1 VNLKQRAV
9 VMIAS
14 AALTLGHPLADG
26 VSALRPAP
34 DRPELA
40 YLERVNAWHP
50 PADPQLLFLL
60 MGQFANAGRQLE
72 GAQYIGDLR
81 RRFDPQL
88 DDTQRALYLTAEASL
103 RAGGTNEVPLYKR
116 MPWVRDALSQ
126 LDEADRLTHGEAFI
140 THWMSG
146 VVRAQLPRFF
156 GERAKAEQELR
167 WCLDHA
173 DRFPHPGW
181 MREVHF
187 RLAALLRER
196 GETAEADREQRASG
210 YTTLEKPVIF
220 TTPFANDA
228 DGGHT
233 FAARAIRELF
243 PGSVYLV
250 SGYEFTE
257 YYFIVS
263 ADRRELIAIDAGTRP
278 DSARAAL
285 EALRA
290 KLGKLPPLTTVFITH
305 AHWDH
310 VGGARY
316 FRSLDPRPRFIGRS
330 DYADELARDMQGD
343 RATMK
348 HFFGASFRLEDV
360 AGYRHDVGIDSR
372 TELSIGG
379 TRFELIPTRG
389 GETDDAM
396 LIRMPDQGV
405 LFVGDILMPYLG
417 APFVNEGSPDGM
429 LAAIEQVSALKPRLL
444 LHGHAPLTQI
454 FNSTEMLD
462 DLRLQLAWLRDATIR
477 DLQRGR
483 TRAEI
488 QQENLIPPTLERSPA
503 SVHLAY
509 LLIRE
514 NLIDRIVQQ
523 QSGYWRNGL
532 EGMDA
537 LTDADYGTA
546 LVDYLGVDESRIASA
561 VERMIADG
569 HHELAATTLRWAR
582 TRFPASDRL
591 ATLRRTAYLKLM
603 EKYQEFN
610 PFKYIVYGAQIGQET
625 PAMTARSGPAK
636 P

>member
-1 VNLKQRAV
+1 MNLKQRAV
-9 VMIAS
+9 IMIAS
-14 AALTLGHPLADG
+14 AVLTLGHPLAD
-26 VSALRPAP
+26 STATPHPAP

-40 YLERVNAWHP
+40 YLEQVNAWRP
-50 PADPQLLFLL
+50 PSDPQLLFLL

-72 GAQYIGDLR
+72 GAQYLDDLR
-81 RRFDPQL
+81 RRFDPKL
-88 DDTQRALYLTAEASL
+88 NDTQRALYLTAIASL
-103 RAGGTNEVPLYKR
+103 RAGGAEQIPLYQR
-116 MPWVRDALSQ
+116 IGWVRDALAQ
-126 LDEADRLTHGEAFI
+126 LDEAQRLTHGEAFI

-146 VVRAQLPRFF
+146 VVRAQLPGFF
-156 GERAKAEQELR
+156 GERAKAESELR

-187 RLAALLRER
+187 RLAALLRAR
-196 GETAEADREQRASG
+196 GETAAADREQRASG
-210 YTTLEKPVIF
+210 YATLDKPVIF

-233 FAARAIRELF
+233 FSAREIRELV

-257 YYFIVS
+257 YYFIIS
-263 ADRRELIAIDAGTRP
+263 ADRRELIAIDAGSRP
-278 DSARAAL
+278 GAAHTAL

-290 KLGKLPPLTTVFITH
+290 KLGKLPPLTTVLITH

-310 VGGARY
+310 VGGAPY
-316 FRSLDPRPRFIGRS
+316 FRSLDPKPRFIGRG
-330 DYADELARDMQGD
+330 DYAAELANDSMGD
-343 RATMK
+343 LSTTK
-348 HFFGASFRLEDV
+348 HFFGASFRLGDV
-360 AGYRHDVGIDSR
+360 MSYHPDVVIDR
-372 TELSIGG
+372 ETTLSIGG
-379 TRFELIPTRG
+379 TRLELIPTRG
-389 GETDDAM
+389 GETGDAM
-396 LIRMPDQGV
+396 LIRMPEQGV

-417 APFVNEGSPDGM
+417 APFVNEGSPEGM
-429 LAAIEQVSALKPRLL
+429 LAAIAQVSELKPRLL
-444 LHGHAPLTQI
+444 LHGHSPLTQI
-454 FNSTEMLD
+454 FASTEMLD
-462 DLRLQLAWLRDATIR
+462 DLHIQLAWLRDAIVR
-477 DLQRGR
+477 DLQHGR

-488 QQENLIPPTLERSPA
+488 QQENLIPPTLERSPE
-503 SVHLAY
+503 SVDLAY

-514 NLIDRIVQQ
+514 NMINRIVEQQ
-523 QSGYWRNGL
+523 AGYWRNGM

-537 LTDADYGTA
+537 LTDADYGAA
-546 LVDYLGVDESRIASA
+546 LVDYLGADESHVAAA

-582 TRFPASDRL
+582 TRFPASERL
-591 ATLRRTAYLKLM
+591 AALRRTAYLKLM

-625 PAMTARSGPAK
+625 PAMTALSTPAK